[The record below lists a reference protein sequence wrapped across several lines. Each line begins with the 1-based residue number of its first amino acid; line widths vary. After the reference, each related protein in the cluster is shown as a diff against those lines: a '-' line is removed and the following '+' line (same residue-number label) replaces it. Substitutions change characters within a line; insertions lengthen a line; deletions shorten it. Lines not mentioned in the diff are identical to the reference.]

1 VLEFVGQPLAEGN
14 RFGGNVLGGRE
25 ICEEENH
32 GKRIIEVSQRIDEGG
47 ISLLDNVV
55 ELDLRDVGLLQ
66 PGSIANLAPAQSAT
80 NLLCNS
86 LVLAEL
92 IEEGFVKE
100 VLDVL
105 GVVEGGCGSR
115 AFGDLLLVAGF
126 ARVDTFEKSVGCP
139 GWQ

>member
-1 VLEFVGQPLAEGN
+1 M
-14 RFGGNVLGGRE
+14 LGGRE

-32 GKRIIEVSQRIDEGG
+32 GKRIVEVSQCIDEGG

-66 PGSIANLAPAQSAT
+66 PGSIANLAPTQSAT

-92 IEEGFVKE
+92 IEEGFVEE

-115 AFGDLLLVAGF
+115 AFGDLLLVAGL
-126 ARVDTFEKSVGCP
+126 ARVDTFEKSVECP
-139 GWQ
+139 G